1 MEDLPIAESQISK
14 TLSERTTRMVIILIL
29 CMLFLMPLFQL
40 ETYFE
45 STTSFEIGLNQL
57 IKVYNSYKA
66 GTLTKLD
73 YDTGY

>member
-1 MEDLPIAESQISK
+1 
-14 TLSERTTRMVIILIL
+14 
-29 CMLFLMPLFQL
+29 MLFLMPLFQL